1 MSCCAKLTFHH
12 LFTAFSLTQCLHTY
26 LFCISA
32 FDVSVVLCLLLPGA
46 LLCSV
51 LFLSGL
57 LSTGVWGGGEGPW
70 GLGGLLLVL
79 PPLCCNEGQAS
90 LLAVFGRVW
99 NIHTVYIH
107 DHYLQ
112 FWSSLVLMTF
122 LKLSCLNFK
131 WFSFLLYLLQVV
143 FIYYTYSSLHD
154 LLLFMQW
161 QKSL

>member
-1 MSCCAKLTFHH
+1 MAANISVYSTNFLKQINQLNHMMSSIHPLQASYDTSCCAKLIFHS
-12 LFTAFSLTQCLHTY
+12 LFTMFILTCCLHIY

-70 GLGGLLLVL
+70 GLGGLLLEL
-79 PPLCCNEGQAS
+79 PPLCCNDGQAS

-99 NIHTVYIH
+99 NIHTAYIH

-112 FWSSLVLMTF
+112 FSSRLILMTF
-122 LKLSCLNFK
+122 LK
-131 WFSFLLYLLQVV
+131 
-143 FIYYTYSSLHD
+143 
-154 LLLFMQW
+154 
-161 QKSL
+161 